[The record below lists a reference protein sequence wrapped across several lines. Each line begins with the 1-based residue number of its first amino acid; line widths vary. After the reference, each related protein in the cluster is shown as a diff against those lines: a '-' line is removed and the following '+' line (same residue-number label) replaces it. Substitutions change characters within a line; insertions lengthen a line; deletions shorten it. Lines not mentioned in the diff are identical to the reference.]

1 MDSGKLIIFSAPS
14 GAGKTTIVRHLLAK
28 FPNLSFSI
36 SATTRPIRGTEVN
49 GHDYYFISKEEFL
62 HKVAKHEFAE
72 FEEVYA
78 GTYYGTL
85 GKEIQRI
92 WSEGKQVI
100 FDLETTGLQI
110 TKDRIVQIAILKV
123 FPDGTTEEFSRLV
136 NPEMVIVDESTAIHG
151 VSNEMVKNESTFA
164 QLAPEILDFIGVSDL
179 AGYNS
184 NKFDIPVLSEEL
196 LRTGNNFDLSNRR
209 FVDVQ
214 NIFHKMEQRTL
225 SAAYQFYCCLL
236 YTSDAADE

>member
-36 SATTRPIRGTEVN
+36 SATTRPIRGSEVN

-100 FDLETTGLQI
+100 FDLDVQGGLRLKKKFGANALAVFVMPPSI
-110 TKDRIVQIAILKV
+110 EVLAERLSDRATDSLIKIEERIAKAKIEL
-123 FPDGTTEEFSRLV
+123 S
-136 NPEMVIVDESTAIHG
+136 
-151 VSNEMVKNESTFA
+151 FA
-164 QLAPEILDFIGVSDL
+164 
-179 AGYNS
+179 
-184 NKFDIPVLSEEL
+184 
-196 LRTGNNFDLSNRR
+196 NNFDIILPNNDLSIACAEAEKIVTDFLNKK
-209 FVDVQ
+209 
-214 NIFHKMEQRTL
+214 N
-225 SAAYQFYCCLL
+225 
-236 YTSDAADE
+236 

>member
-36 SATTRPIRGTEVN
+36 SATTRPIRGSEVD

-85 GKEIQRI
+85 VKEIERI
-92 WSEGKQVI
+92 WSEDKQVI
-100 FDLETTGLQI
+100 FDLDVQGGLRLKKKFGANALAI
-110 TKDRIVQIAILKV
+110 FVMPPSVAVLAERLSDRATDSPIKIEERIAKAKIEL
-123 FPDGTTEEFSRLV
+123 
-136 NPEMVIVDESTAIHG
+136 
-151 VSNEMVKNESTFA
+151 TFA
-164 QLAPEILDFIGVSDL
+164 NDFDITLPNNDLSVACAEAEKIVSDFL
-179 AGYNS
+179 
-184 NKFDIPVLSEEL
+184 NKKI
-196 LRTGNNFDLSNRR
+196 
-209 FVDVQ
+209 
-214 NIFHKMEQRTL
+214 
-225 SAAYQFYCCLL
+225 
-236 YTSDAADE
+236 